1 MEEKITPRSFDQ
13 NLFLQSETYGI
24 KKVIMCSYSRELV
37 PNIDKI

>member
-1 MEEKITPRSFDQ
+1 MEEKIVSYPFDK
-13 NLFLQSETYGI
+13 NLFLQSKTYDI